1 MEKRF
6 LSLTLLHLMSKKK
19 KGREEKRRE
28 EKRREEKR
36 REEKRESGK
45 LLNQS
50 IENIHAPV
58 ALLYSFPFCL
68 LLFCR

>member
-19 KGREEKRRE
+19 KGRE